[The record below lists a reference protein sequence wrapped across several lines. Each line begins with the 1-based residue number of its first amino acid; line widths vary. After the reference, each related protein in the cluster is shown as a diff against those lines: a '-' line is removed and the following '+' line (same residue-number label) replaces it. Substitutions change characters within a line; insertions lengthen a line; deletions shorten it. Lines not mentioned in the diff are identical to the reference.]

1 VSDSA
6 LLAHDLARGVRL
18 IAGVDEVGRACLAG
32 PIMAAGV
39 LFDLERLASGPSRD
53 LLDELND
60 SKRLT
65 RAKRE
70 RLAPAVLAHAE
81 VVSLV
86 SLPASEIDRIGIQ
99 DANLACLGR
108 ALRSAGERAEP
119 RLVDGELALGPE
131 ASAHELIVHG
141 DATSATVA
149 AASIVA
155 KVARDRL
162 MTRMGERYPGYGFER
177 HKLLDQGAQ
186 GRGRGAGA
194 HPLAPPQLRRSLL
207 RRVRR
212 VRAPARDS
220 RHELA
225 YRTVVTDFAPR
236 QDLFWR
242 GPLST
247 TPRGGADGRAG
258 NSEQSLEAPRNR
270 LLAAARG
277 LRGGRRTLGRRGVI
291 NRVESFEACR
301 QWGRS
306 AGLPHLRRTED
317 ASAS

>member
-39 LFDLERLASGPSRD
+39 LFDLERLASGPGRD

-108 ALRSAGERAEP
+108 ALRSAGERAELC
-119 RLVDGELALGPE
+119 LVDGELALGPE

-177 HKLLDQGAQ
+177 HKGYSTKAHRAVVAELGPTPLHRLSFDAPCYSEFGV
-186 GRGRGAGA
+186 RGHSPDAAR
-194 HPLAPPQLRRSLL
+194 PPVRRSGF
-207 RRVRR
+207 
-212 VRAPARDS
+212 
-220 RHELA
+220 
-225 YRTVVTDFAPR
+225 TFAEVHP
-236 QDLFWR
+236 
-242 GPLST
+242 
-247 TPRGGADGRAG
+247 
-258 NSEQSLEAPRNR
+258 
-270 LLAAARG
+270 
-277 LRGGRRTLGRRGVI
+277 
-291 NRVESFEACR
+291 
-301 QWGRS
+301 
-306 AGLPHLRRTED
+306 
-317 ASAS
+317 